1 MFQYARYVAQQV
13 REGNQT
19 MSTEG
24 LDMAIDRVL
33 AGIAVDGFASALT
46 WYERLL
52 GRPADAA
59 PMEGLAEWHF
69 SEYGGIQLIHAAD
82 RAGSSSVT
90 LVVSS
95 LDETLAALEAEGIP
109 VGQIQGTPGL
119 VKAATVTDPEG
130 NEITFAENLTDKT

>member
-1 MFQYARYVAQQV
+1 M
-13 REGNQT
+13 
-19 MSTEG
+19 M
-24 LDMAIDRVL
+24 LDGRTGRVAIDRVL

-46 WYERLL
+46 WYEQLF
-52 GRPADAA
+52 GRSADAA

-69 SEYGGIQLIHAAD
+69 SEYGGVQLIHDAD

-95 LDETLAALEAEGIP
+95 LDDSLAALEAEGILAGP
-109 VGQIQGTPGL
+109 IQGTPGL

-130 NEITFAENLTDKT
+130 NEINFAEDLTNKN